1 MQMEKKTS
9 ANMRCHSRKASAYA
23 RYRRGEGEFL
33 VDDSWCSIGAGAA
46 IPTHGLD
53 RAPRLMR
60 DSEDV
65 SCATSSH
72 SCTRCVFGKK
82 LVILP
87 FVVATSAGDSQGSGV
102 RAVK

>member
-9 ANMRCHSRKASAYA
+9 ANMRCHSRKA
-23 RYRRGEGEFL
+23 RGEGEFL
-33 VDDSWCSIGAGAA
+33 VDDSWCSIWAGAA